1 MYTENTRYGS
11 RCGITCHYFDSLPS
25 TNGTAFRLA
34 QNGAAHGE
42 VICAAVQTAG
52 RGRLGKSWQSP
63 SGKGLYFSIIV
74 RPKMAPQQYPDLTMT
89 AGLAVATAIEKLC
102 GISVALKWPN
112 DIYIS
117 NKKCG
122 GILAEAAVS
131 GSNAAEYF
139 AIIGVGLNVVTRENE
154 FSHHLKGVATSLY
167 LESGKWY
174 DLEEVFCVLHAAILQ
189 HINELQ
195 RYGFKRIL
203 ERWKRYD
210 FLKGKWL
217 NWVTSAGEVI
227 HAQSQGPDERGQLVV
242 RDGSGRVH
250 NVISGD
256 VSVAERQKK
265 DGE

>member
-1 MYTENTRYGS
+1 MHPVNKKYGS
-11 RCGITCHYFDSLPS
+11 RCGITCHYYDSLHS
-25 TNGTAFRLA
+25 TNITAFELA
-34 QNGAAHGE
+34 RNGAAHGE
-42 VICAAVQTAG
+42 IICAGVQTAG

-63 SGKGLYFSIIV
+63 PGRGLYFSIIV
-74 RPKMAPQQYPDLTMT
+74 RPEIGPQQYPDLTMT

-102 GISVALKWPN
+102 DLTVALKWPN

-117 NKKCG
+117 GKKCG

-131 GSNAAEYF
+131 GSNVADYF
-139 AIIGVGLNVVTRENE
+139 AIIGVGLNVVTRQSE
-154 FSHHLKGVATSLY
+154 FPQDLRVSATSLY
-167 LESGKWY
+167 LESGKNY
-174 DLEEVFCVLHAAILQ
+174 DLEEVLCVLHAGILQ

-195 RYGFKRIL
+195 CHGFKRIL
-203 ERWKRYD
+203 QKWKRYD

-227 HAQSQGPDERGQLVV
+227 HAQAQGPDDHGRLIV

-256 VSVAERQKK
+256 VSVAER
-265 DGE
+265 